1 MIRRSRA
8 ARKEEKRG
16 WGWSQDLLQ
25 ELEVGFFVKCIVGHV
40 LEEPPRE
47 REVREA
53 DGWRMRPSE
62 PGHPMTM
69 RWPRSP
75 LPLPGVGS
83 LRN

>member
-25 ELEVGFFVKCIVGHV
+25 ELKVGFFVKCVVGHV

-47 REVREA
+47 RERSHGDA
-53 DGWRMRPSE
+53 DG
-62 PGHPMTM
+62 
-69 RWPRSP
+69 
-75 LPLPGVGS
+75 
-83 LRN
+83 